1 MAKTRK
7 VATRCAS
14 NINEQ
19 EGQGQGGCDRFTA
32 IYSIQL
38 DIVRLSIKFY
48 PIQLDIVSIKF
59 YSIQLLDSVG
69 LSIKLLQLQWAVE

>member
-1 MAKTRK
+1 MATK
-7 VATRCAS
+7 CAS

-38 DIVRLSIKFY
+38 DIV
-48 PIQLDIVSIKF
+48 SIKF

-69 LSIKLLQLQWAVE
+69 LSIKLVQLQWAVE

>member
-1 MAKTRK
+1 MATK
-7 VATRCAS
+7 CAS

-38 DIVRLSIKFY
+38 
-48 PIQLDIVSIKF
+48 LDIVSIKF
-59 YSIQLLDSVG
+59 YSALLLDIVG
-69 LSIKLLQLQWAVE
+69 FSIKLVQLQWAVE